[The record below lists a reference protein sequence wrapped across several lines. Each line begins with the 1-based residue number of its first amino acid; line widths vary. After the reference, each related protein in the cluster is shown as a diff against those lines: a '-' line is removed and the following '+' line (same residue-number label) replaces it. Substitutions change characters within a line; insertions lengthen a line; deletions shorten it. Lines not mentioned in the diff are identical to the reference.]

1 MERSESVYRRDHERF
16 DAGTNSG
23 LADVVSRRTERRLEV
38 GTNGHRQTMRGKSR
52 KCFKGYHRTR
62 TARTHSDAAPGRTE
76 SGAFMVQSDSTE
88 QAMNTRDAYVTSTC
102 DVALQNTVTC
112 TSHIPEGYPEE
123 AIPHSSDYPFCLSL
137 PRTERPTPEGG
148 RSESH
153 TIKRRFQ
160 RFRFGGSMGLRNHY
174 STTPKRKQLR

>member
-1 MERSESVYRRDHERF
+1 MERSESVYRRDDERF
-16 DAGTNSG
+16 DAGTNGG
-23 LADVVSRRTERRLEV
+23 LADAVSRRTERRLEV

-52 KCFKGYHRTR
+52 KCFKSYRRTR

-76 SGAFMVQSDSTE
+76 SGAFMVSGNGTE

-160 RFRFGGSMGLRNHY
+160 GFHFELFVGRGFQESTFRDWR
-174 STTPKRKQLR
+174 P

>member
-1 MERSESVYRRDHERF
+1 MERIEPVYRHHDERV
-16 DAGTNSG
+16 DAGTNGG
-23 LADVVSRRTERRLEV
+23 LADVVSRRTKRRLEV
-38 GTNGHRQTMRGKSR
+38 GTNLHRRTLRVKSR
-52 KCFKGYHRTR
+52 KCLKGNQRTR
-62 TARTHSDAAPGRTE
+62 TPGTGSDVASGRTE
-76 SGAFMVQSDSTE
+76 SGAFMVSGDGTE
-88 QAMNTRDAYVTSTC
+88 QAMNTRDACVTSTC

-153 TIKRRFQ
+153 TINAG
-160 RFRFGGSMGLRNHY
+160 FRASASGDDRG
-174 STTPKRKQLR
+174 